1 MTFHPDSGG
10 ALQRVQVRAGAA
22 AVHRDQADR
31 QEVCGA
37 GLHPGA
43 GFLRHLIFGRF
54 STNCT
59 KNTVII
65 YFSFYAGQE
74 DNPAHEA
81 VARVQERDQAELR
94 HSLGNR
100 CQWQAGQDK

>member
-22 AVHRDQADR
+22 AVHRDQAYC

-37 GLHPGA
+37 GLHPGT
-43 GFLRHLIFGRF
+43 GFLRHFIFGLF
-54 STNCT
+54 SLQIAQKYSDYLPFC
-59 KNTVII
+59 
-65 YFSFYAGQE
+65 AGQE

-94 HSLGNR
+94 HSLGDR

>member
-22 AVHRDQADR
+22 AVHRDQAYC

-37 GLHPGA
+37 GLHPGT

-54 STNCT
+54 STNYT
-59 KNTVII
+59 KNIFRRARRQSLTR
-65 YFSFYAGQE
+65 SCCPSAGT
-74 DNPAHEA
+74 
-81 VARVQERDQAELR
+81 
-94 HSLGNR
+94 
-100 CQWQAGQDK
+100 

>member
-22 AVHRDQADR
+22 AVHRDQAYC

-37 GLHPGA
+37 GLHPGT

-59 KNTVII
+59 KNILII
-65 YFSFYAGQE
+65 YLSAF
-74 DNPAHEA
+74 
-81 VARVQERDQAELR
+81 
-94 HSLGNR
+94 
-100 CQWQAGQDK
+100 

>member
-22 AVHRDQADR
+22 AVHRDQAYC

-37 GLHPGA
+37 GLHPGT

-54 STNCT
+54 PTNCT
-59 KNTVII
+59 KNILII
-65 YFSFYAGQE
+65 YLPFYPGQE

-94 HSLGNR
+94 HSLGN
-100 CQWQAGQDK
+100 

>member
-22 AVHRDQADR
+22 AVHRDQAYC

-37 GLHPGA
+37 GLHPGT

-54 STNCT
+54 PTNCT
-59 KNTVII
+59 KNILII
-65 YFSFYAGQE
+65 YLPFYPGQE
-74 DNPAHEA
+74 DYPSHEA

-94 HSLGNR
+94 HSLGDR

>member
-1 MTFHPDSGG
+1 MTFRPDSGG

-22 AVHRDQADR
+22 AVHRDQAYC

-37 GLHPGA
+37 GLHPGT
-43 GFLRHLIFGRF
+43 GFLRHFIFGRF
-54 STNCT
+54 STT
-59 KNTVII
+59 TQKI
-65 YFSFYAGQE
+65 FFAGKE

-94 HSLGNR
+94 HSLGDR